1 LTRIRN
7 YFYFVCEKQIK
18 RNGMKRNFIL
28 AALSII
34 VVSGLYSFV
43 ILDGRSMASTNHK
56 IELEKRTGGTR
67 SATAAR
73 VNAFVDDSFLTIEIE
88 NYSGIAWVQVTG
100 QGGSVQQS
108 FQIDNSGACMF
119 DISILPAGSYALCI
133 TLENGT
139 YDGLLEK

>member
-1 LTRIRN
+1 
-7 YFYFVCEKQIK
+7 
-18 RNGMKRNFIL
+18 MKRNFIL
-28 AALSII
+28 AAFSII

-67 SATAAR
+67 SATATR
-73 VNAFVDDSFLTIEIE
+73 VSAFIDPGFLTIEIE
-88 NYSGIAWVQVTG
+88 NYSGMAWVEVTG

-119 DISILPAGSYALCI
+119 DISILPAGIYALCI
-133 TLENGT
+133 MLEDGT
-139 YDGLLEK
+139 YDGFLEK